1 MSVGGLKTTVNVLYA
16 RGEMFNH
23 EALITR
29 WQQQPEPYGA
39 IDYGV
44 IVKPVTPNP
53 GELYWRCL
61 GAYHL
66 RPEENRGGQNVFCA
80 VRGEAGARVRMAIVA
95 IDNNG
100 IKTQAVCD
108 KPANEPDTNA
118 IMFFND
124 TLALQVD
131 YAGLRSDTVA
141 GFHTRHPD
149 EHGPRGERWNSVGH
163 HSFFTAWQL
172 TTAAGQP
179 QPEPE
184 PPPVPEPPAYE
195 PLSRFTVWRY
205 YKNAGWTPAWT
216 GDDLAVAFTKYVD
229 HTVEAGPAG
238 HVYLM
243 VRL

>member
-1 MSVGGLKTTVNVLYA
+1 
-16 RGEMFNH
+16 MFNH

-44 IVKPVTPNP
+44 IVKPITPNP

-80 VRGEAGARVRMAIVA
+80 VRGEARARVRMAIVA

-172 TTAAGQP
+172 TTVTGQP

-184 PPPVPEPPAYE
+184 PPPE
-195 PLSRFTVWRY
+195 PLPAEFKAIVVWKY
-205 YKNAGWTPAWT
+205 
-216 GDDLAVAFTKYVD
+216 FTKEGWMPIYQTDTDLGLAWETYRTEKERGVRW
-229 HTVEAGPAG
+229 VAI
-238 HVYLM
+238 M
-243 VRL
+243 VRVAQ